1 MKLFTYATSPYA
13 RKVRMALD
21 YKSVSYEPL
30 ERCYSIDRK
39 EDLRCVTPRAEVPTV
54 VLDDGRTITDS
65 TIIAYARQSRTA
77 RPWRRLCTNLDRS
90 RRGLVSDVRTN
101 PSRGRRIRS

>member
-21 YKSVSYEPL
+21 YKGVSYEPL

-39 EDLRCVTPRAEVPTV
+39 EDLCRVNPRAEVPTL

-65 TIIAYARQSRTA
+65 TIIAYARQSRTS
-77 RPWRRLCTNLDRS
+77 RPWRRLCPNLDRS
-90 RRGLVSDVRTN
+90 CRGFFFDVLTN
-101 PSRGRRIRS
+101 PSRDRRIRS

>member
-21 YKSVSYEPL
+21 YKGVSYEPL

-65 TIIAYARQSRTA
+65 TIICEYLYARAFGYQR
-77 RPWRRLCTNLDRS
+77 RRENWRRRL
-90 RRGLVSDVRTN
+90 RTQ
-101 PSRGRRIRS
+101 SGHHLEGD